1 MRAGKKMAT
10 LRAKH
15 PKGSVEPH
23 AHHAT
28 AHPPK
33 HKTMS
38 CALKMAVRKSAS

>member
-10 LRAKH
+10 LKH
-15 PKGSVEPH
+15 LKGETQPH
-23 AHHAT
+23 AEKHAVA

-38 CALKMAVRKSAS
+38 CALKMAVKKSS

>member
-10 LRAKH
+10 LKHAKGVTH
-15 PKGSVEPH
+15 PHVHKP
-23 AHHAT
+23 

-38 CALKMAVRKSAS
+38 CALKMAVKKSP